1 MNVSALRKHL
11 TQLAKRL
18 RQESQNVPETWTQM
32 LVLSSIDQHGDAAT
46 PSLIAKAEG
55 MQSSNLAAVL
65 RDLEAR
71 GLIQRAPCQQDRRKT
86 LLKLSQ
92 DGQRLLSA
100 SRDRRDDWLL
110 KAMQSELT
118 AGEREQLE
126 RVVPILEKLSRSP

>member
-18 RQESQNVPETWTQM
+18 RQESQNFPETWTQM

-65 RDLEAR
+65 RDLEAG
-71 GLIQRAPCQQDRRKT
+71 GLIQRVPCQQDRRKT

-126 RVVPILEKLSRSP
+126 RVVLILEKLSRTP